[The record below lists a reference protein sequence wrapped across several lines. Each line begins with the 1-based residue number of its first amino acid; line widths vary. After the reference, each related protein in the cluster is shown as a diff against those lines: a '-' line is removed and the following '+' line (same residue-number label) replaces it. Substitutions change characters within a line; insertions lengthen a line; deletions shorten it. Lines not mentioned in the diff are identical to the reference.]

1 MFYQKKEKQFKY
13 AIKKK
18 KGGGGAASFIIG
30 CIIFGS
36 ITFGSTTLAYA
47 EESQSLTK
55 QNEVVFDSVTEN
67 STTPTK
73 NNAISDT
80 MFDEGNSINAVENVG
95 VNTELTETENKVAQS
110 KQVQSE
116 LEDSI
121 ISNSEAVID
130 ESKIHDSTDKIEKV
144 SNISTDSRS
153 NESSDKLESEIERNT
168 IEGESGNLYTNVEEQ
183 YLNSSETSSEMLNKI
198 SSNVSNNEQDDI
210 SKVADNKKGM
220 DTTPVSKD
228 LNNTTNS
235 IVEGNEHQEKTVSIK
250 ANIGIS
256 HTMINQEKVE
266 NSKNRFKR
274 SRPLDENNS
283 TVFLGDAKLEPKA
296 KLIVEKKNM
305 MNYFLEAGSAR
316 SDSYKLITL
325 TEDLSGQ
332 AGSFQLINR
341 IDMNESFRLEG
352 KLNLGNKYEGYTISG
367 RAGGDG
373 VAAVFTT
380 SLPGVVGLPGASIG
394 IGGIPNSFGFKL
406 DTWHN
411 TSTPNNKQ
419 KASADPKFIGYNNG
433 AFGAFYSTDGS
444 GKAITLKED
453 AKKLINNP
461 KNNDFLDFIVEYNGE
476 TKDMTINYGG
486 QIFSRN
492 ITDYLDKSRLTT
504 GQSVGSEE
512 LAFAIFGSTG
522 AGTNLQQ
529 FDLTR
534 FEYTAGGSYIAIKYI
549 DDVTGEE
556 IRTEKIIQGDPG
568 TQKDLSDDITLAG
581 YIQKRTNINTSQGYM
596 DGNTLQFVKGIQTLT
611 YTYIAVNKEI
621 LTNLVEES
629 SQIKASQKYLYSS
642 SNKKVEYDMVI
653 EMGKKVLSNIDATQ
667 TDVDNAVETIEQARN
682 GLDGQLIIDKTEEAV
697 KAAEDAGKA
706 GADKKAEV
714 ETDGLVTP
722 DEKAAVDGMN
732 DTTTAKK
739 EEASQLVDA
748 LPEGPVKD
756 SLKARLDQVVTSEV
770 TVNDADSNGKADDV
784 DAA

>member
-1 MFYQKKEKQFKY
+1 
-13 AIKKK
+13 
-18 KGGGGAASFIIG
+18 
-30 CIIFGS
+30 
-36 ITFGSTTLAYA
+36 
-47 EESQSLTK
+47 
-55 QNEVVFDSVTEN
+55 
-67 STTPTK
+67 
-73 NNAISDT
+73 
-80 MFDEGNSINAVENVG
+80 
-95 VNTELTETENKVAQS
+95 
-110 KQVQSE
+110 
-116 LEDSI
+116 
-121 ISNSEAVID
+121 
-130 ESKIHDSTDKIEKV
+130 
-144 SNISTDSRS
+144 
-153 NESSDKLESEIERNT
+153 
-168 IEGESGNLYTNVEEQ
+168 
-183 YLNSSETSSEMLNKI
+183 
-198 SSNVSNNEQDDI
+198 
-210 SKVADNKKGM
+210 
-220 DTTPVSKD
+220 
-228 LNNTTNS
+228 
-235 IVEGNEHQEKTVSIK
+235 
-250 ANIGIS
+250 
-256 HTMINQEKVE
+256 
-266 NSKNRFKR
+266 
-274 SRPLDENNS
+274 
-283 TVFLGDAKLEPKA
+283 
-296 KLIVEKKNM
+296 
-305 MNYFLEAGSAR
+305 
-316 SDSYKLITL
+316 
-325 TEDLSGQ
+325 
-332 AGSFQLINR
+332 
-341 IDMNESFRLEG
+341 
-352 KLNLGNKYEGYTISG
+352 
-367 RAGGDG
+367 
-373 VAAVFTT
+373 
-380 SLPGVVGLPGASIG
+380 
-394 IGGIPNSFGFKL
+394 
-406 DTWHN
+406 
-411 TSTPNNKQ
+411 
-419 KASADPKFIGYNNG
+419 
-433 AFGAFYSTDGS
+433 
-444 GKAITLKED
+444 
-453 AKKLINNP
+453 
-461 KNNDFLDFIVEYNGE
+461 
-476 TKDMTINYGG
+476 
-486 QIFSRN
+486 
-492 ITDYLDKSRLTT
+492 SRLTT

-770 TVNDADSNGKADDV
+770 TSEELIIPEVVHKEKEVNLTDNVTNLVEGSKLEEKKAIDIGLLENV
-784 DAA
+784 LKEESKISTHNNKALPKTGANNNSLLSILGLSLISISSLLFGFFRKKEEK